1 MQILLFAR
9 DGVGDQIRD
18 AVTRAFPATGV
29 INTIGNLVS
38 RLKNPFLKPVAVVL
52 IAGSSREFFDI
63 QKMKWLLLDICIIL
77 ILPDRNKE
85 TVTAGYVLQPRYMG
99 CLDDDADN
107 ITTVLYKILVHER
120 EGQMKLAF

>member
-18 AVTRAFPATGV
+18 AVTRTFPATGV
-29 INTIGNLVS
+29 ISTIGNLVS

-52 IAGSSREFFDI
+52 IAGSSRDIFDI
-63 QKMKWLLLDICIIL
+63 QKLKWLLVDICTIL

-85 TVTAGYVLQPRYMG
+85 TVTAGYFLQPRFMG
-99 CLDDDADN
+99 CLDDNADN
-107 ITTVLYKILVHER
+107 ITAVLYKILVHER
-120 EGQMKLAF
+120 EGQMELYF